1 MLFAGMEE
9 DQLSPKERIFPHL
22 GIQMSYSFSLG
33 ESVGLG
39 DGGVG
44 WRDQI
49 FLV

>member
-9 DQLSPKERIFPHL
+9 DQVSLKEGIFPHL
-22 GIQMSYSFSLG
+22 SIQMSYSSLG